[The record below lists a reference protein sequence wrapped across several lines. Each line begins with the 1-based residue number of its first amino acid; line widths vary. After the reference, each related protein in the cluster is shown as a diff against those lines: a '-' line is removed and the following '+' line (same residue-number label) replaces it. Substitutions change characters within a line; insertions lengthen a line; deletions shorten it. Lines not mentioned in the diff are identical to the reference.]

1 MNVLINI
8 LGIFT
13 DAKNRVAIES
23 ILGIAFLVTAL
34 VFIFLNPD
42 HIGSYS
48 AIAGTGLVCLGLYT
62 AGNAVI
68 DKNQK

>member
-13 DAKNRVAIES
+13 DANNRVAIES
-23 ILGIAFLVTAL
+23 ILGIVFLVTAL
-34 VFIFLNPD
+34 VFIFNNPTQVA
-42 HIGSYS
+42 SYS

-68 DKNQK
+68 DKSQK

>member
-1 MNVLINI
+1 MKTLINI

-13 DAKNRVAIES
+13 DANNRVAIES
-23 ILGIAFLVTAL
+23 ILGIVFLGSAL
-34 VFIFLNPD
+34 AFIFAHPD
-42 HIGSYS
+42 QIGVYS
-48 AIAGTGLVCLGLYT
+48 AIAGTGLVLMGLYT